1 MTIYMNTI
9 AYDSPTHEAAIALR
23 KHILFNPYDEAFD
36 EARKTWDRDKVLYG
50 LFDDDELIGALVTKK
65 TEEGLHVEEI
75 LVSYNKQRQG
85 LGKQMMAFLETRL
98 EKDQILT
105 AEGPLSARAF
115 YEACDFAPKSKYRG
129 PNDRMRLDFEKKV
142 TGKTKNPLPLFDHR
156 QNLPLMYFTMGT
168 KDFELIPVIRN
179 HFPKEHLFVV
189 DLLRDDASWLDFA
202 KETKHRTG
210 KYTFIAPALYGNRA
224 FRPLDDFDLPAK
236 CAFEADR
243 LSKSKT
249 ALLIGTNHEF
259 SANGYRAA
267 FESESASLSTVEMP
281 LEAEDLRGRYNLDA
295 DFYNSF
301 AEKIDALKENPF
313 DTLAVVDVPFST
325 QSDAMEKFLEETLAR
340 KLAKIDVFDLF
351 ITGLRKDL
359 LALNRLRH
367 EASPGQLVIF
377 SETPDRARA
386 ELVRVHPAEM
396 SAKIETIR

>member
-9 AYDSPTHEAAIALR
+9 AYDSPAHEAAIALR

-36 EARKTWDRDKVLYG
+36 EARKTWDRDKILYG
-50 LFDDDELIGALVTKK
+50 LFDDDKLIGAMVAKK
-65 TEEGLHVEEI
+65 TDEGLHVEEI
-75 LVSYNKQRQG
+75 LVSYDKQRQG
-85 LGKQMMAFLETRL
+85 LGKQMMAFLETQL
-98 EKDQILT
+98 EKDQSLT

-115 YEACDFAPKSKYRG
+115 YEACGFTPKSKYDG
-129 PNDRMRLDFEKKV
+129 PKDRMRLDFEKKV
-142 TGKTKNPLPLFDHR
+142 TGKTKNPIPLFEHR

-168 KDFELIPVIRN
+168 HDFELIPVIRN

-189 DLLRDDASWLDFA
+189 DLLKDDGPWLDFA
-202 KETKHRTG
+202 KETKRRTG
-210 KYTFIAPALYGNRA
+210 KYTFIAPSLNGNRA

-236 CAFEADR
+236 CAAEADR

-267 FESESASLSTVEMP
+267 FESQNPSLSTLEMP
-281 LEAEDLRGRYNLDA
+281 MEAEDLRGAHHLDA
-295 DFYNSF
+295 DFYNRF

-313 DTLAVVDVPFST
+313 DTLAVIDVPFST

-359 LALNRLRH
+359 LRSNRLRH
-367 EASPGQLVIF
+367 DATPGQLVIF

-386 ELVRVHPAEM
+386 ELKRVHPAEQ